1 MKDRRQIS
9 LRKLAVH
16 RVGNKSKEE
25 GVLESKDLIS
35 LQDEQLNDLLLNYFL
50 SPFKQEEFFRF
61 THTSDLALNE
71 MYAYATLIFNE
82 PLKFFQYSIHILHHL
97 YEQSD
102 HPKVKSG
109 ELYIV
114 LFSGCDMEG
123 ESVDAIGIFKSENKD
138 TFLTIEDSKDNLT
151 INYQAGVNLKG
162 VDKGCLIFN
171 VEAEDGYRVKLVDV
185 NSTDALFWK
194 EDFLNVAELKD
205 ANFTTRTYLTLCK
218 DYSEEVFAQTE
229 SKKEQ
234 VDFISRSVDYF
245 SKNETFDLEE
255 FTSSVLDEPESAERF
270 KNYTQAFAEERG
282 IEQFDDFTINKSTV
296 RNMKRKFRNFIKL
309 DTQIEIK
316 FSGYN
321 PEQSEQYVERGFDE
335 TRGMHFYKVYFYSES

>member
-1 MKDRRQIS
+1 MNEKVQVR
-9 LRKLAVH
+9 LNTLAVH

-25 GVLESKDLIS
+25 GVVIAKDLVD
-35 LQDEQLNDLLLNYFL
+35 LRDEQLSQLLLGYFL
-50 SPFKQEEFFRF
+50 SPFKQEEYFRF

-71 MYAYATLIFNE
+71 LFAYATLMFNE
-82 PLKFFQYSIHILHHL
+82 PEKFYAYTVHILNHL

-109 ELYIV
+109 ELYV
-114 LFSGCDMEG
+114 AYFSGCLME
-123 ESVDAIGIFKSENKD
+123 EDYVDAIGIFKSENKD
-138 TFLTIEDSKDNLT
+138 NFLSFEE
-151 INYQAGVNLKG
+151 AGGDLSMSYHAGINLKS

-171 VEAEDGYRVKLVDV
+171 TEAEDGYRVKLVDA

-194 EDFLNVAELKD
+194 EDFLGVAEIKD
-205 ANFTTRTYLTLCK
+205 TNFNTKTYLNLCK
-218 DYSEEVFAQTE
+218 DFSEEVFAKSE

-234 VDFISRSVDYF
+234 IDFISRSVDYF
-245 SKNETFDLEE
+245 SKNDNFNLEE
-255 FTSSVLDEPESAERF
+255 FTSSVIDEPESAERF
-270 KNYTQAFAEERG
+270 KNYSQAFAEERD
-282 IEQFDDFTINKSTV
+282 IEGFQDFAINKNTV

-335 TRGMHFYKVYFYSES
+335 ERGMHFYKVFFHSES